1 MRLYGTT
8 LIEWMSEWILGR
20 VSGIPR
26 RFCRADDII
35 TNLAKERESL
45 GSRSSNTLPNLI
57 ITSLYVDYIHHLQEL
72 FPQNQMI
79 IAEHSDN
86 GIQRDGQKVAA
97 AA

>member
-1 MRLYGTT
+1 MNGSWDAYLA
-8 LIEWMSEWILGR
+8 SSADFAGR
-20 VSGIPR
+20 MTSSPTWQR
-26 RFCRADDII
+26 
-35 TNLAKERESL
+35 RESL
-45 GSRSSNTLPNLI
+45 GSRSLNALPNVI